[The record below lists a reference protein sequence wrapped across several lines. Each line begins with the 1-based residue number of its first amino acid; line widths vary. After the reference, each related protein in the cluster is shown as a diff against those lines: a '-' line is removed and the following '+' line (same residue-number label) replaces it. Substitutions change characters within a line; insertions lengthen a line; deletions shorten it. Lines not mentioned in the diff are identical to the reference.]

1 MKMTMKNISENFER
15 SYQLFLNRQ
24 QPLDF
29 FNDLAG
35 YLDYVFSVPLLKEV
49 FTKQLERRNSLY
61 EQKWKLEKQAMAEI
75 REVKQKIEKILKKRK
90 IGPKELKRFRTSP
103 ILPHVDLNIMQEW
116 EEYESGRTQTG
127 DGGNMRCNRRSDDYN
142 DLVGDMAANLFTRG
156 YKDDVKEFLVS
167 DDEYRAYYRRINGS
181 GVISRVSNPN
191 GNFIFS
197 RALPERWEVENLI
210 QTERYAKPW
219 GAFEKLYQFW
229 IAHKNISRGIDAEG
243 TLEEVAR
250 ALEETKKTDDGKYI
264 IGPDSYDILSMQI
277 DFRNLLGER
286 SSWHKHSIS
295 TWRPNRLVVE
305 QIKAATETAHNI
317 LLRTAEQVDEP
328 PQVQKN
334 GLGLLH
340 LVAHSL
346 EPKDVIFLV
355 VDGHH
360 DMPIRFAVKN
370 RKETPTAIKKLW
382 DIAYIADAPGKKVE
396 YSKRTAD
403 TINNDIFRKARVK
416 KYMKTNGFKKPTI
429 VKKSEDGSSLVLTNE
444 VEVRVGLVKNDVP
457 VQLQRRYYDKTR

>member
-1 MKMTMKNISENFER
+1 MKMTMKNISENLER

-49 FTKQLERRNSLY
+49 FTKQLEVRNAKY

-75 REVKQKIEKILKKRK
+75 REAKQKIEKVFKKRK
-90 IGPKELKRFRTSP
+90 IDTDTLKRFRTSP
-103 ILPHVDLNIMQEW
+103 LFTNSDPGIMQDW
-116 EEYESGRTQTG
+116 EDYESGKIQTG
-127 DGGNMRCNRRSDDYN
+127 DGGNFRCNRRSDDFN
-142 DLVGDMAANLFTRG
+142 ELVGDMAANLYTRG
-156 YKDDVKEFLVS
+156 YKEDVKEFLVS
-167 DDEYRAYYRRINGS
+167 DDEYRTYYRRINGP
-181 GVISRVSNPN
+181 GVISRAGNPN

-229 IAHKNISRGIDAEG
+229 IAHKNISRGVDAEG

-286 SSWHKHSIS
+286 SSWHKYSIS

-305 QIKAATETAHNI
+305 QIKAAAETIHNI
-317 LLRTAEQVDEP
+317 FLRTISEGGE
-328 PQVQKN
+328 
-334 GLGLLH
+334 LLH
-340 LVAHSL
+340 PKRLNFDSLNGVLRCGEIKPHS
-346 EPKDVIFLV
+346 FHR
-355 VDGHH
+355 G
-360 DMPIRFAVKN
+360 N
-370 RKETPTAIKKLW
+370 RGDKPLLCLFRKLW
-382 DIAYIADAPGKKVE
+382 DERQHIHRGVQKKAGQPFPPEALAAQIGV
-396 YSKRTAD
+396 SKDKVISMLKSIT
-403 TINNDIFRKARVK
+403 RV
-416 KYMKTNGFKKPTI
+416 
-429 VKKSEDGSSLVLTNE
+429 
-444 VEVRVGLVKNDVP
+444 
-457 VQLQRRYYDKTR
+457 LQRFPAEIERENGILLIVTEK